1 MFTDFCCPECGNT
14 WSQLGDPPKPHD
26 LDAFRCREC
35 GALAEIER
43 QETPV
48 EIEIPIGARP

>member
-1 MFTDFCCPECGNT
+1 MATDLCCPECPHA
-14 WSQLGDPPKPHD
+14 WSLRGDAPNPND

-35 GALAEIER
+35 GALAEIDREG
-43 QETPV
+43 TPV